1 MLLKTFVRSIFDFPQ
16 HLEKVVTERRQL
28 KRKSPHIE
36 GETVNEGPSSLK
48 YFGLS
53 PSKAELK
60 DIQKQKKEIKTLKQK
75 VRR

>member
-1 MLLKTFVRSIFDFPQ
+1 MLLKTTVPSVFDFPQ

-48 YFGLS
+48 YFKLS

-60 DIQKQKKEIKTLKQK
+60 DIQD
-75 VRR
+75 RRRKSKH